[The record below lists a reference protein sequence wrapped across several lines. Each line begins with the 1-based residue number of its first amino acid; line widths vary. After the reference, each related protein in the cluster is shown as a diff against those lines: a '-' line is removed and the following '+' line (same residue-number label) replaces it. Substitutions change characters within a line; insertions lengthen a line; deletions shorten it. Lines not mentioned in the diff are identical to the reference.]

1 MVFINRLFLQ
11 LFSKLPLMQ
20 ILFHI
25 LVKCFIL
32 LFRLHLIIILV
43 IFCFLGLVFFQW
55 VGIVG
60 KFFPPSVILLF
71 TK

>member
-1 MVFINRLFLQ
+1 
-11 LFSKLPLMQ
+11 MQ
-20 ILFHI
+20 ILFHV

-32 LFRLHLIIILV
+32 LFRLHLIIILA